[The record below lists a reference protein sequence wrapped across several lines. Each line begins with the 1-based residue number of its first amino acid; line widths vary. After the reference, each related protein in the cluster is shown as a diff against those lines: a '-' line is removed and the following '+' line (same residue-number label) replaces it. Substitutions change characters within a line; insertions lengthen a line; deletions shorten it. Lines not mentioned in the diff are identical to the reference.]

1 MYRHYYDW
9 NYSIS
14 ITSDEKRRGVGERRG
29 EGDDDERVGR
39 RGEGERVGER
49 SECNGEDDGCNGE
62 DDGVAVWLV
71 VCDKLISWA
80 IS

>member
-1 MYRHYYDW
+1 MLYRHYYDW

-14 ITSDEKRRGVGERRG
+14 ITSYDEKRRGVGERRG
-29 EGDDDERVGR
+29 EGD
-39 RGEGERVGER
+39 ERVGER
-49 SECNGEDDGCNGE
+49 RGDIGECNGE